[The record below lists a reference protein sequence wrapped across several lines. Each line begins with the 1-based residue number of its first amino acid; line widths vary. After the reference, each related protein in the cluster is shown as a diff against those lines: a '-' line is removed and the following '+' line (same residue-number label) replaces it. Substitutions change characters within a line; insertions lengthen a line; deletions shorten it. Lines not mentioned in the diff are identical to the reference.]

1 MKNFKSLA
9 QILVM
14 VVCLPMLIISCRK
27 DGDALDENLHKTNSQ
42 SLVEDGAVAKS
53 GFTEYQVNPKFG
65 KPNSTNFV
73 FRVSDPIGAN
83 ALSVKFFE
91 RATGVVNYI
100 PMVRVG
106 SEWQLTKQMINNGWF
121 DYRYVYTGSNANIS
135 TNSYE
140 LCATY
145 NTFNETG
152 TSSIYWP
159 FGADGS
165 SWSNKIGYADGVAQ
179 QWLRGNAGGGYDHN
193 QGTHTGTTER
203 YAVDWNRRK
212 LVGWSTNDD
221 LGAEFKSPF
230 DGEIL
235 DFGTYPTS
243 CCGLSQ
249 YVSVLQEASDGKLYK
264 FFIGHLQSYP
274 TYFQKKTST
283 QKGTPTKAGYTVL
296 GWIGSSGATSPH
308 AHCSMRRYSSETS
321 VMFEFDAN

>member
-1 MKNFKSLA
+1 MKNFKSFAHLM
-9 QILVM
+9 L
-14 VVCLPMLIISCRK
+14 VVCLSMFSLISCIK
-27 DGDALDENLHKTNSQ
+27 DDDALDENLHKTNPQ
-42 SLVEDGAVAKS
+42 SLNEGVVAKS
-53 GFTEYQVNPKFG
+53 GLTEYEANTKFG
-65 KPNSTNFV
+65 KPNSTDFV
-73 FRVSDPIGAN
+73 FMVKDPVGA
-83 ALSVKFFE
+83 ASLSVKFFE
-91 RATGVVNYI
+91 RATQATNYI
-100 PMVRVG
+100 TMIRSG
-106 SEWQLTKQMINNGWF
+106 EYWILTKKMMNNGWF
-121 DYRYVYTGSNANIS
+121 DYRYVYSGSNVNIS
-135 TNSYE
+135 DNAYE

-152 TSSIYWP
+152 ISSIYWP
-159 FGADGS
+159 FGGDGS
-165 SWSNKIGYADGVAQ
+165 SWSNKVGYVGLVAQ
-179 QWLRGNAGGGYDHN
+179 QWLRGNAGGGLQWDQRPSHV
-193 QGTHTGTTER
+193 GITER

-212 LVGWSTNDD
+212 LVDWSKNDD
-221 LGAEFKSPF
+221 FGAILKSPL